1 MSRPPWAIRSLRVRL
16 LKNLMLA
23 IVLAWA
29 TWFGCQAIQM
39 SRTQSGHWDTMMRAI
54 GQQILRSVS
63 PTMAE
68 VKARDAVRMPP
79 EVTAMQENLS
89 YQIWHRD
96 GHAVLKSAGSPD
108 VPFTPLQF
116 DTPDWLGRSEAGGKV
131 WRVYT
136 ITDADRSVQV
146 QVAKAQD
153 MLDAEMAL
161 WFNGSI
167 LVAVALIALFGTVSW
182 FTICVTMAPVKR
194 LRDALAKRKPLDM
207 RPVPSTELPQE
218 LRPLV
223 DGFNTVLG
231 QLDTALRAE
240 RHFLADAAHEM
251 RTPLAVLMAQARLVQ
266 SAGTLE
272 ESRAAIEPLV
282 SGIERASRLT
292 EQLLDSAR
300 LDATTDAP
308 AHTAAAL
315 HEVVSLVV
323 HDFAA
328 MARQQRQRLLLDT
341 EPCALPVDVN
351 TVGMLL
357 RNLIDNAHRYG
368 GEGARIQVQCRRV
381 EVDGR
386 WCVALGVR
394 DDGPGV
400 PEGERQRIFD
410 RFYRVPGT
418 AGRGSGIGLSLVAR
432 IAELH
437 GARLDVGDG
446 LDARGFGITLVF
458 VAHPVEAPAD
468 CGDSGPAPLGAV
480 APA

>member
-1 MSRPPWAIRSLRVRL
+1 MNRPPWAIRSLRVRL

-23 IVLAWA
+23 IVLVWA
-29 TWFGCQAIQM
+29 SWFGCQAIQM

-96 GHAVLKSAGSPD
+96 GHSILKSADAPD
-108 VPFTPLQF
+108 VPFAPLQF
-116 DTPDWLGRSEAGGKV
+116 DTPDWLGTAEAGGKV
-131 WRVYT
+131 WRIYT

-146 QVAKAQD
+146 QVAKRQD

-182 FTICVTMAPVKR
+182 LTICMTMAPVKR
-194 LRDALAKRKPLDM
+194 LRDALAQRKPLDM
-207 RPVPSTELPQE
+207 RPVPSAELPQE

-240 RHFLADAAHEM
+240 RHFLADAAHEL
-251 RTPLAVLMAQARLVQ
+251 RTPLAVLTAQARLVQ

-300 LDATTDAP
+300 LDATTDVP

-351 TVGMLL
+351 NVGMLL

-381 EVDGR
+381 EENGR
-386 WCVALGVR
+386 WCVAVGVR

-400 PEGERQRIFD
+400 PEAERQRIFD

-437 GARLDVGDG
+437 GARIDVGDG
-446 LDARGFGITLVF
+446 LEGRGFGIALVF
-458 VAHPVEAPAD
+458 VAHPVEAPAE
-468 CGDSGPAPLGAV
+468 CADSAPAPLGAV
-480 APA
+480 AAA